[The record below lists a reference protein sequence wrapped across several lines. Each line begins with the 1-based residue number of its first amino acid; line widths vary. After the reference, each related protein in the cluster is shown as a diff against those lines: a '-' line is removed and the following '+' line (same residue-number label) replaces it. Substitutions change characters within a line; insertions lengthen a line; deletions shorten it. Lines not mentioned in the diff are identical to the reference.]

1 MNVFSIAL
9 NNLKN
14 NIKIYSMFFI
24 SMIFSVFILV
34 NFELL
39 LYGDIMQYIGKI
51 NKDIYIV
58 LLKCVIAVLIIFMIF
73 FIWYSTN
80 IFLRKRKKEIGIY
93 VFSGLDLFIIGKIY
107 FIEVFLMGLSSCIIG
122 ISLGTIFSKFF
133 QMIILKISG
142 YELDVAFEIGLVPIL
157 NTILIF
163 MTIFLIMTLKGF
175 FNIYRSKIINLLNA
189 HKKETRIPKVTIIT
203 YIVAAASVIITI
215 YAYILAVKACATEN
229 MGYVIYSTLFII
241 IGSFGFFGSVL
252 SIIFNMLINTKKV
265 LYAGNN
271 IITIN
276 NLSYRFKKNYKIY
289 AIITILITTTIST
302 LGVAISSKTSYDKQ
316 MRSLSAYTFSFVS
329 NSNIDTKPIKDSIWD
344 NKIMDDI
351 NTKFLYGD
359 DKVSSN
365 SSYEYRYKNTLIL
378 EYNDFINILK
388 YLKYKNI
395 NDINENMVKNNNVIV
410 IDRENVIDGKNNKTV
425 TEFNIGQDV
434 YKTSYNLSILLF
446 GSMSSKRDILV
457 VSKDNYE
464 KIKEMT
470 NEANFYGIKLEND
483 QRLYHILN
491 KINSK
496 LTEEVTSSYYMDE
509 IQGIKWLTFSYAIGV
524 VLFLAFLLATGTIL
538 YMKIYSDAYEDK
550 EKYLILLKMGV
561 EEKEILGALKKEISL
576 LYAIPLLLASIH
588 SYFPVK
594 ILNSYMELNLVK
606 LYISSI
612 GVCIFVFIILYVQS
626 IRYIKQLVLK

>member
-1 MNVFSIAL
+1 
-9 NNLKN
+9 
-14 NIKIYSMFFI
+14 
-24 SMIFSVFILV
+24 
-34 NFELL
+34 
-39 LYGDIMQYIGKI
+39 
-51 NKDIYIV
+51 
-58 LLKCVIAVLIIFMIF
+58 
-73 FIWYSTN
+73 
-80 IFLRKRKKEIGIY
+80 
-93 VFSGLDLFIIGKIY
+93 
-107 FIEVFLMGLSSCIIG
+107 MGLSSCIIG
-122 ISLGTIFSKFF
+122 ISLGIIFSKFF

-142 YELDVAFEIGLVPIL
+142 YELDVAFDIRITPIL

-175 FNIYRSKIINLLNA
+175 LNIYTSKIINLLNA
-189 HKKETRIPKVTIIT
+189 HKKETRITKVTITT
-203 YIVAAASVIITI
+203 YIVALASVIITI
-215 YAYILAVKACATEN
+215 YAYILATKACSTEN

-276 NLSYRFKKNYKIY
+276 NLFYRFKKNYKIY

-316 MRSLSAYTFSFVS
+316 MRNLSAYTFSFLL
-329 NSNIDTKPIKDSIWD
+329 NSNITTKPIKDSIWD

-359 DKVSSN
+359 NKVSSN

-388 YLKYKNI
+388 YLKYKKI
-395 NDINENMVKNNNVIV
+395 NDINENMVKSKNVIV
-410 IDRENVIDGKNNKTV
+410 IDRENVINGENNKTV

-464 KIKEMT
+464 KIKEIT

-509 IQGIKWLTFSYAIGV
+509 IQGVKWLTFSYAIGV
-524 VLFLAFLLATGTIL
+524 VLFLVFLLATGTIL
-538 YMKIYSDAYEDK
+538 YMKIYSDTYEDK

-561 EEKEILGALKKEISL
+561 EEKDILGALKKEISS
-576 LYAIPLLLASIH
+576 LYVIPLLLASIH

-612 GVCIFVFIILYVQS
+612 GVCICIFIILYVQS